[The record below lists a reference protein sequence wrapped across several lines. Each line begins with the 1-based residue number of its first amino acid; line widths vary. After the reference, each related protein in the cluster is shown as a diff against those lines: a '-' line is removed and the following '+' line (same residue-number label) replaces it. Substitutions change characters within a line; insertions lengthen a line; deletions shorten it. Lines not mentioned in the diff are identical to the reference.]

1 MTYPAVGELPED
13 ATSTLLGVCAQL
25 SRSRHPGLA
34 RWASTVSD
42 ALLVRL
48 VSVTTGVDVGGTG
61 SSERCPLTALDDAEL
76 EGLHALL
83 LAGSEASDDE
93 AVVQWC
99 TRMNGL
105 IVADFCRRE
114 LIQLAIDAKAAA
126 IVAEERRLGCLSLP
140 LPMTELHSVS
150 RKMAM

>member
-1 MTYPAVGELPED
+1 MTYPSVGDLPEQ

-34 RWASTVSD
+34 RWAAGASD
-42 ALLVRL
+42 ALLARL
-48 VSVTTGVDVGGTG
+48 VAVSTGVQVDGANH
-61 SSERCPLTALDDAEL
+61 EACPLKTLAAAEL

-83 LAGSEASDDE
+83 LAGAEASDDE
-93 AVVQWC
+93 WVVTWC

-114 LIQLAIDAKAAA
+114 LEQMAFDAKADA
-126 IVAEERRLGCLSLP
+126 IIAEERRLACLTRRDGP
-140 LPMTELHSVS
+140 FIG
-150 RKMAM
+150 